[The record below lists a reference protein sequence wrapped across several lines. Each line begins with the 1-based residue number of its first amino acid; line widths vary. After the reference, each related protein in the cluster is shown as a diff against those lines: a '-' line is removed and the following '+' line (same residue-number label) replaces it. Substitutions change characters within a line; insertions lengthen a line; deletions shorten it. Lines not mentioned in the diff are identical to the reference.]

1 MKPIRI
7 FRHEDWIQP
16 GRIADYLDARGI
28 AWELVAI
35 DRGEPIPQSLDDV
48 AGLVFLGG
56 TMSVNDGHLWLAE
69 EMRLIRLAA
78 AQDLPMLG
86 HCLGSQLI
94 ARALGATVAPMAAKE
109 IGWHRVR
116 RLDNP
121 VARDWLE
128 AVPDS
133 VELLIWHHEAFTL
146 PPGAAPLLS
155 GEHCAEQA
163 FAIGNTVAT
172 VAHPEVTER
181 MVQDWLR
188 IYGYDIEPLSAS
200 VQGIGRIRERL
211 AERCA
216 AMHRTF
222 TDRLYDS
229 WIARVQTH
237 ARRAGARGSY
247 RRTPV
252 A

>member
-1 MKPIRI
+1 
-7 FRHEDWIQP
+7 
-16 GRIADYLDARGI
+16 
-28 AWELVAI
+28 
-35 DRGEPIPQSLDDV
+35 
-48 AGLVFLGG
+48 
-56 TMSVNDGHLWLAE
+56 MSVNDGHLWLAE
-69 EMRLIRLAA
+69 EMRLIRRAA
-78 AQDLPMLG
+78 AQDVPMLG
-86 HCLGSQLI
+86 HCVGSQLI
-94 ARALGATVAPMAAKE
+94 AKALGGTVAPMAAKE

-116 RLDNP
+116 RVDNP
-121 VARDWLE
+121 VALDWLE

-146 PPGAAPLLS
+146 PPGAAALLS
-155 GEHCAEQA
+155 GEHCGEQA

-181 MVQDWLR
+181 MLEDWLR

-211 AERCA
+211 GERCA
-216 AMHRTF
+216 AMHRSF

-229 WIARVQTH
+229 WIARVQTYR
-237 ARRAGARGSY
+237 RRAAAPATSRGA
-247 RRTPV
+247 PV